1 MRMYTSQV
9 IRHQLKPSDRPHR
22 NGYPHKVVAII
33 MTVLADCTPF
43 PHPLL
48 AMNHPSPSRAS
59 SSSTTRPV
67 RCPRRPPS
75 LPRLYLPLVS
85 HMMHIR
91 RARTFKRWL
100 QLKRSRRDC
109 MMHMLGMWD
118 NLRLYYTSYY
128 TVHSCIFA
136 LLTLLYSCTCSWLS
150 GLGKK
155 LHLFEHQLTE

>member
-1 MRMYTSQV
+1 MRMYTSLV
-9 IRHQLKPSDRPHR
+9 IQQLKHSDQPHR
-22 NGYPHKVVAII
+22 NGYLHKVVVII
-33 MTVLADCTPF
+33 MTAPVDFTPF

-59 SSSTTRPV
+59 TSSTTRPV

-85 HMMHIR
+85 HMVR
-91 RARTFKRWL
+91 PRQVRTFRLWL
-100 QLKRSRRDC
+100 RLKRSRRDC

-128 TVHSCIFA
+128 TVHSYIFA